1 MPKNKYAEKLKAA
14 QVADRHLIQRITR
27 QMTAD
32 FAHVALGRM
41 GWGEK
46 RQKEFAAMLNK
57 VMSEYVELMNAD
69 VKDDPNFIYGKACL
83 DRELEQYCGVNFQP
97 WEVRYG

>member
-1 MPKNKYAEKLKAA
+1 MPKNELAKRLQAA
-14 QVADRHLIQRITR
+14 QAVDRHHIQSITR

-46 RQKEFAAMLNK
+46 RQKEFSIMLSA
-57 VMSEYVELMNAD
+57 VIAEYVELMNSD
-69 VKDDPNFIYGKACL
+69 VKDDPNFEYGKACL
-83 DRELEQYCGVNFQP
+83 DRELESYCGSNFQP